1 MKPNAAVSF
10 VVCMLLAA
18 SFPVEAGETQKTVR
32 FAKGKSSATMT
43 DSIKGDTSIAYML
56 NARAGQVMSVLFSPG
71 NTSCYMNV
79 SEPGADSAV
88 HIGSSAGNEYAANLA
103 ASGDYR
109 IQVYLMRNAARR
121 NETCKFS
128 ITFEVTGGSM

>member
-1 MKPNAAVSF
+1 
-10 VVCMLLAA
+10 
-18 SFPVEAGETQKTVR
+18 
-32 FAKGKSSATMT
+32 MT